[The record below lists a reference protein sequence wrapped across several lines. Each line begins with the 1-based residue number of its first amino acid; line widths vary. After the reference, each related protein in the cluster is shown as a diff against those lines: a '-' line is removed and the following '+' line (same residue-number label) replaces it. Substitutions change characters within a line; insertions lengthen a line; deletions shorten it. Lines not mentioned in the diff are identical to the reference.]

1 METNRQRMNRLGMDD
16 DPDTIFYI
24 AGDSVCDVC
33 NRCIEKNMS
42 PQNPACEGR
51 WCDEAI
57 ELWLDEEAEE
67 DDV

>member
-1 METNRQRMNRLGMDD
+1 METNRQRMNRLCMEDD
-16 DPDTIFYI
+16 IDTIMDI
-24 AGDSVCDVC
+24 AGDAVCDIC
-33 NRCIEKNMS
+33 NRQIAKNLN

-67 DDV
+67 DDM